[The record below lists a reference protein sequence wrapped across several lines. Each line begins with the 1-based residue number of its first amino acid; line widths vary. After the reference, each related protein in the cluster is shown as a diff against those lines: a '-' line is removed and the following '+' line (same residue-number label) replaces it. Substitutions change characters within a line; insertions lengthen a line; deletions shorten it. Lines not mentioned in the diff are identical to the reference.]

1 MPSSGKWHCTT
12 NSMVTAGNILA
23 LSLIIFI
30 ASVVRGFTG
39 FGLAMVAVPLIQF
52 LIPVTDTAVFIAM
65 INLIFSILY
74 YRRSKE
80 IVKGQPLGTMAV
92 WTVIGVA
99 GGAVILKFV
108 NPGYIQ
114 IGWGVLI
121 IFIVIALARGLSL
134 NIRSDRMAMTLSG
147 LFGGVLSGATGIT
160 GPPVAIILSS
170 IRTPKEKF
178 NAIIS
183 IFILFAVSY
192 ALVFYLISGLIRTEI
207 LILALCSVPALL
219 AGLYTG
225 DRLVSRISQ
234 STFTTVVYVVLVIMG
249 IITLFEGAKTLFNF

>member
-1 MPSSGKWHCTT
+1 MPGSGRWLCTT

-39 FGLAMVAVPLIQF
+39 FGLALVAVPLIQF
-52 LIPVTDTAVFIAM
+52 LMPVTDTAVFIAV
-65 INLIFSILY
+65 INVIFSILY

-80 IVKGQPLGTMAV
+80 IVRGQPLGAMAL
-92 WTVIGVA
+92 WTGIGVA
-99 GGAVILKFV
+99 GGTVILKFV

-114 IGWGVLI
+114 LVWGLLI
-121 IFIVIALARGLSL
+121 IFIVIALARGLNL
-134 NIRSDRMAMTLSG
+134 NIKTDRAAMTLSG
-147 LFGGVLSGATGIT
+147 LFGGVLAGATGIT

-170 IRTPKEKF
+170 MRTPKEKF
-178 NAIIS
+178 NALIS

-192 ALVFYLISGLIRTEI
+192 ALIFYLISGLIRTET
-207 LILALCSVPALL
+207 LMLALCSVPALL
-219 AGLYTG
+219 AGLYAG

-234 STFTTVVYVVLVIMG
+234 NTFTAVVYVVLMIMG
-249 IITLFEGAKTLFNF
+249 IITLFKGAKTLLEL

>member
-1 MPSSGKWHCTT
+1 MI
-12 NSMVTAGNILA
+12 TAGNILT

-39 FGLAMVAVPLIQF
+39 FGLALVAVPLIQF
-52 LIPVTDTAVFIAM
+52 LMPVTDTAVFIAM

-80 IVKGQPLGTMAV
+80 IVKGQPLGAMAL
-92 WTVIGVA
+92 WTGIGVA
-99 GGAVILKFV
+99 SGAVILKFV

-114 IGWGVLI
+114 LVWGLLI
-121 IFIVIALARGLSL
+121 IFIVIALVRGLNL
-134 NIRSDRMAMTLSG
+134 NIKSDRTAMTLSG
-147 LFGGVLSGATGIT
+147 LFGGVLAGATGIT

-192 ALVFYLISGLIRTEI
+192 ALVFYLISGLIRTETMM
-207 LILALCSVPALL
+207 LALCCIPALL
-219 AGLYTG
+219 TGLHTG

-234 STFTTVVYVVLVIMG
+234 NTFTAVVYVVLVIMG
-249 IITLFEGAKTLFNF
+249 LITLFKGAKTLFNF